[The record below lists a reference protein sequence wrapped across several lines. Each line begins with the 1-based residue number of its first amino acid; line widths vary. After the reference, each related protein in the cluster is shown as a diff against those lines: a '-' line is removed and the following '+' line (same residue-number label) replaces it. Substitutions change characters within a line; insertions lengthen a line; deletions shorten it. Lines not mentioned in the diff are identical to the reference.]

1 MADFTPKV
9 RTSGNR
15 AANETGL
22 SSGSGLVNGDLL
34 VNAVSG
40 HLSVVVDNDTQVP
53 IASDIIV
60 TNTDPLGSGGAA
72 SAPLHRLA
80 IVPVGTAQAPND
92 GLIRQVNGLTPDS
105 SGSINLT
112 LATLGAAAANHTH
125 TLDGITDFESGFLDK
140 LGLTFTATIPSATV
154 NWTVNTATDSN
165 GHDVSNIY
173 TDITVSGANF
183 HQDDILFIDMDST
196 GIEDAYNYHLLA
208 DEWQFVYSIERL
220 SATKL
225 RVHASRVLTTNI
237 PISII
242 VLYSH
247 AS

>member
-40 HLSVVVDNDTQVP
+40 HLSVVVDNNQQVP
-53 IASDIIV
+53 IASDVIV
-60 TNTDPLGSGGAA
+60 TNTDPLTNGAS

-80 IVPVGTAQAPND
+80 IVPVGQAQAPND

-112 LATLGAAAANHTH
+112 LATLGAAAASHTH
-125 TLDGITDFESGFLDK
+125 TLSSITDFESGFLNK
-140 LGLTFTATIPSATV
+140 LGLQYTATIPSAQV
-154 NWTVNTATDSN
+154 NWTVNSAVDAN

-173 TDITVSGANF
+173 TDVTVTGANF
-183 HQDDILFIDMDST
+183 DQDDILFVDLDAD
-196 GIEDAYNYHLLA
+196 GIEDAYNYHKLA
-208 DEWQFVYSIERL
+208 DEWQFVYNVERL

-225 RVHASRVLTTNI
+225 RVRASRILSMNI
-237 PISII
+237 PIKII
-242 VLYSH
+242 VLYSN
-247 AS
+247 A